1 MYLLFVWNKIIHL
14 IFIFYIL
21 FKLCFMYCS
30 EVVVLDA
37 LTMER
42 NHIIA
47 RAMVTGGPTE
57 RNLPPQ
63 VLPNVSI

>member
-1 MYLLFVWNKIIHL
+1 M
-14 IFIFYIL
+14 